1 MGQTRS
7 VKLRYTLPGLAD
19 LGAILDYL
27 AAHSPQG
34 ARRVQA
40 RIQALTDL
48 LLLNPHI
55 GRRTNDPAIRRMT
68 TTPYPYLVF
77 YEATETEVIIR
88 AGGRSRGRPRSASA
102 GRTSSA
108 AAPAAGSTRTT
119 LIRL

>member
-1 MGQTRS
+1 
-7 VKLRYTLPGLAD
+7 
-19 LGAILDYL
+19 
-27 AAHSPQG
+27 
-34 ARRVQA
+34 
-40 RIQALTDL
+40 
-48 LLLNPHI
+48 
-55 GRRTNDPAIRRMT
+55 MT

-119 LIRL
+119 FIRL